1 LRHWPLGAAY
11 ALVLIAIIVLLL
23 VMYLRL
29 GGSKNAFQAST

>member
-1 LRHWPLGAAY
+1 
-11 ALVLIAIIVLLL
+11 VLIAIIVLLL